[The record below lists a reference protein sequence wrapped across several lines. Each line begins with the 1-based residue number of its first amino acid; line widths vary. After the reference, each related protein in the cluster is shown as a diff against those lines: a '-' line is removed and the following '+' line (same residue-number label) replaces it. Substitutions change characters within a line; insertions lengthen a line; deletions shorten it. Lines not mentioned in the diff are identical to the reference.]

1 MKNSSGKVL
10 TIFLVIIAILLI
22 SLTAISIFFFQK
34 EIEKRKMADAR
45 VEQLQAN
52 EAKLEESLKEVKKMS
67 FLLQE
72 KNKEADDRINNLL
85 DELELQEG
93 IREKLKA
100 DNVALKQQTEK
111 ALKERQE
118 FQEKLAGDIKGSEQ
132 RISDLE
138 TKLKA
143 ALQSKEDI
151 EKLYKGLQEQY
162 TQLKEEAK
170 LTVQPQASS
179 QTQDKGVELDAIVV
193 TPGKEAQVSHE
204 EKTTDE
210 ISTLPSDTSDGRIL
224 SVDTDTEFVIVN
236 LGEKDGI
243 KRNMFLSVYR
253 GKEYLGDIQITRVQP
268 EMSAADFVPPF
279 SSRSVRKND
288 QVVAKK

>member
-100 DNVALKQQTEK
+100 DNVALKQQAEK
-111 ALKERQE
+111 AIKERQE

-132 RISDLE
+132 RTSDLE

-143 ALQSKEDI
+143 DPKNKENI
-151 EKLYKGLQEQY
+151 EKLCKGLQEQY
-162 TQLKEEAK
+162 TQ
-170 LTVQPQASS
+170 V
-179 QTQDKGVELDAIVV
+179 
-193 TPGKEAQVSHE
+193 
-204 EKTTDE
+204 
-210 ISTLPSDTSDGRIL
+210 
-224 SVDTDTEFVIVN
+224 
-236 LGEKDGI
+236 
-243 KRNMFLSVYR
+243 
-253 GKEYLGDIQITRVQP
+253 
-268 EMSAADFVPPF
+268 
-279 SSRSVRKND
+279 
-288 QVVAKK
+288 